1 MNKKKA
7 SFINRVAILTLVI
20 ASFLL
25 KSIAYGETSIPEN
38 ISATIRLS
46 ICGDTVVEGEED
58 CEGEDLNGQ
67 TCEGLGFGPGT
78 LDCDIACSFITS
90 GCSPAP
96 TPTPTPTPTSTP
108 TLTLTPTPAVTSTP
122 VPGLTSTPGPGPT
135 ATPGPA
141 ATATVVPTPSCS
153 LPTIIRSFFDPNVD
167 CKIETAEVYKAVK
180 IWVDE
185 WREYLKSL
193 TGEIVAQEGF
203 SLKCDINRDEKC
215 DLFDLSV
222 LLYYVGG

>member
-1 MNKKKA
+1 MNKKKV
-7 SFINRVAILTLVI
+7 SFISTIAVLVLVV

-25 KSIAYGETSIPEN
+25 KSIVYGEVSMPEN

-46 ICGDTVVEGEED
+46 ICGDKVVEGEED
-58 CEGEDLNGQ
+58 CEGEDLNDQ
-67 TCEGLGFGPGT
+67 TCESLGFGPGA
-78 LDCDIACSFITS
+78 LVCDIACSFVTS

-122 VPGLTSTPGPGPT
+122 VPGPTSTPGPGPT

-167 CKIETAEVYKAVK
+167 CKIETAEVYQAVK

-193 TGEIVAQEGF
+193 TGETVAQAPI
-203 SLKCDINRDEKC
+203 CDINKDEKC

>member
-1 MNKKKA
+1 MSGKEI
-7 SFINRVAILTLVI
+7 SFINTIAILVLVI

-25 KSIAYGETSIPEN
+25 KSIAYGETSTPEK

-46 ICGDTVVEGEED
+46 ICGDEVVEGEED

-67 TCEGLGFGPGT
+67 TCEALGFGPGT

-108 TLTLTPTPAVTSTP
+108 TPTPTSTPAVTSTP
-122 VPGLTSTPGPGPT
+122 VPGPTSTPGPGPT

-141 ATATVVPTPSCS
+141 ATATLVPTPAI
-153 LPTIIRSFFDPNVD
+153 PAAVSFFDVD
-167 CKIETAEVYKAVK
+167 KSGRIEMTEVFQAVK
-180 IWVDE
+180 IWVGE
-185 WREYLKSL
+185 WREYLKML
-193 TGEIVAQEGF
+193 TGETVFQEGF
-203 SLKCDINRDEKC
+203 SLKCDINKDEKC

-222 LLYYVGG
+222 LLYYISR